1 MGFIGLGM
9 KNFVSAFIW
18 ACLFASTQ
26 LFGAVIHA
34 PNLDVIEKCISDLD
48 EDALVVFDIDYTI
61 IVYNDRIL
69 APCGEAYFQDFRNKL
84 LALQEQGEILGS
96 KIHLESKVSLVD
108 EKILNLLEMIK
119 WRKIK
124 TIALT
129 AIPTGKFGVITNA
142 EEWRVNQLDSLGIN
156 FNWSF
161 PSIDSIILTEFEG
174 KKSQP
179 IFKQGVLASARYPKG
194 EVLCAF
200 LKKMRWKPSKVI
212 FIDDRM
218 EYIDSVE
225 CELDKENIEHISFH
239 YTAAT
244 DQSCHL
250 DQRLADF
257 QFDYLMHHGDWLSD
271 QEAKNKMNMSE
282 NLQKRDAM
290 FQKNRQ
296 KFAAIKKL
304 ELPIGQYAITGS
316 GALGIRN
323 LREIG
328 DIDIIVTAE
337 LWNVLA
343 AKYGVTD
350 ETGVKKI
357 VFPNGIVEALGECS
371 FYTEKKDPDAPTIA
385 DRIAN
390 AEIIEDLPFESL
402 EHVLYYKRKMGRE
415 KDVRD
420 VLIIE
425 EWQKSKRVLYYH

>member
-9 KNFVSAFIW
+9 KNFVSIFIW
-18 ACLFASTQ
+18 TFLFVSTQ
-26 LFGAVIHA
+26 LFGAIIHV

-48 EDALVVFDIDYTI
+48 EDALVVFDVVNTLL
-61 IVYNDRIL
+61 VSNDRIL
-69 APCGEAYFQDFRNKL
+69 APCGDAYFQKFMKNFGQEERIALRSRIL
-84 LALQEQGEILGS
+84 LQ
-96 KIHLESKVSLVD
+96 SKVSLVD
-108 EKILNLLEMIK
+108 EKILKFLNQLKQNNIK
-119 WRKIK
+119 V
-124 TIALT
+124 IALS
-129 AIPTGKFGVITNA
+129 AMPTGQYGLILNA
-142 EEWRVNQLDSLGIN
+142 EQWRVKQLASLGIYLD
-156 FNWSF
+156 WSF
-161 PSIDSIILTEFEG
+161 PEIDSLILDNDPHE
-174 KKSQP
+174 KKAVP
-179 IFKQGVLASARYPKG
+179 IFKRGVLATGDYQKG
-194 EVLCAF
+194 KVLCAF

-212 FIDDRM
+212 FIDDKM

-225 CELDKENIEHISFH
+225 YELDKENIEHISFH

-244 DQSCHL
+244 DRSCHL

-282 NLQKRDAM
+282 NPQKMDAM
-290 FQKNRQ
+290 LQKNRK
-296 KFAAIKKL
+296 KFAAVKKL

-323 LREIG
+323 LRKIG
-328 DIDIIVTAE
+328 DVDIIVTAE

-357 VFPNGIVEALGECS
+357 VFPNGIVEALGGCS

-385 DRIAN
+385 DRITH
-390 AEIIEDLPFESL
+390 AEIIEGLPFESL

-425 EWQKSKRVLYYH
+425 EWQKSKRVNTR